1 MVPTIL
7 FEVNDPD
14 LRERFFRHLLFDALS
29 GLRENIPPTW
39 GKMTARQM
47 VEHLVWAAEI
57 STGRVQAE
65 CFFPEEQRERL
76 KAFLH
81 DNRPTPHEFQ
91 NPALAAG
98 LLPLRYSGLAAAT
111 AALRAEMDRFLRE
124 AVATPS
130 TARMHPVFGPI
141 GSEAW
146 ARSHFKHCYHHL
158 LQFGLISQ
166 GNTIS

>member
-1 MVPTIL
+1 MTVIP

-14 LRERFFRHLLFDALS
+14 LRERFFGRLLFDALS
-29 GLRENIPPTW
+29 GLHEDTRPAW

-57 STGRVQAE
+57 STGRTQAE
-65 CFFPEEQRERL
+65 CFFPEEQYERL

-98 LLPLRYSGLAAAT
+98 LPPLRYAGLAAAT
-111 AALRAEMDRFLRE
+111 AALRIEIDRFLRE
-124 AVATPS
+124 AAATPA

-141 GSEAW
+141 GAEEW

>member
-1 MVPTIL
+1 MPAIP
-7 FEVNDPD
+7 FEVNDPE

-29 GLRENIPPTW
+29 GLRENAPAAW
-39 GKMTARQM
+39 GKMAAEQM
-47 VEHLVWAAEI
+47 VEHLLWAFEV
-57 STGRVQAE
+57 STGRAQAE
-65 CFFPEEQRERL
+65 CSFPAEQRERF
-76 KAFLH
+76 KTFLY
-81 DNRPTPHEFQ
+81 DNRPTPHDFQ

-98 LLPLRYSGLAAAT
+98 LPPLRYAGLAAAT
-111 AALRAEMDRFLRE
+111 AALRVEVDRFLRE
-124 AVATPS
+124 AAATPA

-141 GSEAW
+141 GAEEW

>member
-1 MVPTIL
+1 MTIIP
-7 FEVNDPD
+7 FDINDAD
-14 LRERFFRHLLFDALS
+14 LRNEFFRHLLFDALS
-29 GLRENIPPTW
+29 ALRDDTRPGW

-98 LLPLRYSGLAAAT
+98 LPPLRSSGLAAAT

-141 GSEAW
+141 GSEEW